1 MKRYFLALLAACG
14 GSDAPPPD
22 AVPDAGE
29 PKPVFL
35 VENDVTGAFAI
46 DDAGIR
52 ATYVVAGAT
61 LDSVLHLQLTE
72 APAPHEPCELTIAPH
87 FVRFDTG
94 AVADRQFKTV
104 VVDVAAST
112 VVEDLCHWD
121 DAFVLAAVANQW
133 GGPLEIGFA
142 QAGFFPDRP
151 KLDLFLDAALPF
163 LGDLDTILIGG
174 GASAFAMAPD
184 GTVDIEAV
192 VEPAPGTLLPALYV
206 F

>member
-1 MKRYFLALLAACG
+1 MKLYFLIVLAACG
-14 GSDAPPPD
+14 GSDAAPPD
-22 AVPDAGE
+22 AAPDAGE

-35 VENDVTGAFAI
+35 VENEVTGGLAI

-52 ATYVVAGAT
+52 ATYVIAGAT
-61 LDSVLHLQLTE
+61 MASVLHLRLTE
-72 APAPHEPCELTIAPH
+72 APGPTESCEFTIAPH

-94 AVADRQFKTV
+94 AVADRKFKTV

-121 DAFVLAAVANQW
+121 DAHVLGAVANQW
-133 GGPLEIGFA
+133 GTAEIGFA
-142 QAGFFPDRP
+142 QAGFLPDRP
-151 KLDLFLDAALPF
+151 KLDVFLDAVFPF
-163 LGDLDTILIGG
+163 LGGLDTILRAG

>member
-1 MKRYFLALLAACG
+1 MKLYLLCILAACG
-14 GSDAPPPD
+14 SGDPAPPD
-22 AVPDAGE
+22 APDVPGE

-35 VENDVTGAFAI
+35 VENEVTGRLAI

-52 ATYVVAGAT
+52 ATYVVAGTTIA
-61 LDSVLHLQLTE
+61 SVLHLRLTE
-72 APAPHEPCELTIAPH
+72 AGATESCELTIAPH

-94 AVADRQFKTV
+94 AIADRQFKTV
-104 VVDVAAST
+104 VHDVAAST

-121 DAFVLAAVANQW
+121 DAHMLGAVARQW
-133 GGPLEIGFA
+133 GTAEIGFA
-142 QAGFFPDRP
+142 QAGFLPDRP
-151 KLDLFLDAALPF
+151 KLDVFLDAVFPF
-163 LGDLDTILIGG
+163 LGGFDTILRAGT
-174 GASAFAMAPD
+174 ASAFAMAPD